1 MHPDVAIVDL
11 GLPEMDGFEVAK
23 KLRERDEHRDMR
35 LIALTG
41 YGSPEDRKRSKEAGF
56 DAHLLK
62 PLDYD
67 ELASLL
73 RN

>member
-1 MHPDVAIVDL
+1 
-11 GLPEMDGFEVAK
+11 
-23 KLRERDEHRDMR
+23 MR

-41 YGSPEDRKRSKEAGF
+41 YGSPQDRKRTREAGF

-67 ELASLL
+67 ELTSLL
-73 RN
+73 HD